1 MKPRWAPILL
11 MAAAGAP
18 SRAQSSLPDHF
29 VLTSAQ
35 VARAISVAGTP
46 ISAQQVSLPARV
58 VATVPDP
65 ELDVVSIQSSQARL
79 ACHQPGQ
86 CLPFYALLSSPPPAT
101 QRVTAVK
108 EDFTMR
114 AGDHAILTMDDDRAH
129 IRVRVISLE
138 NGMAGKWIRV
148 SSLDH
153 KQIYFGEV
161 INSSL
166 LKGSF

>member
-11 MAAAGAP
+11 MAAAGVP

-29 VLTSAQ
+29 ILTSVR

-46 ISAQQVSLPARV
+46 VSAQQVSLPARV

-65 ELDVVSIQSSQARL
+65 ELDVVSIESSRVRL
-79 ACHQPGQ
+79 VCHQPSQ
-86 CLPFYALLSSPPPAT
+86 CLPFYALLSSART
-101 QRVTAVK
+101 TSQHLTAAK

-114 AGDHAILTMDDDRAH
+114 AGDQAILTMDDDRAH
-129 IRVRVISLE
+129 IRVKVISLE
-138 NGMAGKWIRV
+138 NGMAGKRIRV